1 MCSFSQSSFSDTG
14 PLRGP
19 SVMSGADNGHF
30 RHSSRGLFTS
40 ACLAI
45 LEHMRKLSVEA
56 IVARADFADREE
68 GQSTMDLFTQLFFEM
83 SDEFIESCE
92 RDGIQMPINFQNGT
106 VYNGQHRVV
115 MAWILG
121 HKTINAVSLGTIVR
135 NTELPYSS
143 EERNAA

>member
-1 MCSFSQSSFSDTG
+1 
-14 PLRGP
+14 
-19 SVMSGADNGHF
+19 
-30 RHSSRGLFTS
+30 
-40 ACLAI
+40 
-45 LEHMRKLSVEA
+45 MRKLSVET

>member
-1 MCSFSQSSFSDTG
+1 
-14 PLRGP
+14 
-19 SVMSGADNGHF
+19 MS
-30 RHSSRGLFTS
+30 LYS
-40 ACLAI
+40 ARLYI
-45 LEHMRKLSVEA
+45 MRTLSVDADE
-56 IVARADFADREE
+56 ARAEFADREP

-92 RDGIQMPINFQNGT
+92 KDGIQMPINFHNGT

-115 MAWILG
+115 MAWLLG
-121 HKTINAVSLGTIVR
+121 YKTINAVSLGTIVR

>member
-1 MCSFSQSSFSDTG
+1 MAHRSPVHSSDSLLTTG

-19 SVMSGADNGHF
+19 LVMSGPDRNWC
-30 RHSSRGLFTS
+30 LCMPVMS
-40 ACLAI
+40 ARLYN
-45 LEHMRKLSVEA
+45 MRKLSVDA

>member
-1 MCSFSQSSFSDTG
+1 M
-14 PLRGP
+14 P
-19 SVMSGADNGHF
+19 AY
-30 RHSSRGLFTS
+30 S
-40 ACLAI
+40 AR
-45 LEHMRKLSVEA
+45 LEHMRKLSVDA
-56 IVARADFADREE
+56 IVARADFADRED

-135 NTELPYSS
+135 NPELPYSS